1 MFCLIH
7 VASLFAV
14 WHYIYFYRVFLQ
26 EIEAA
31 TEKPMS
37 KDYSSSLIKNPVIL
51 SCKVQAISVPIHNN
65 QTGTGRFSD
74 QKHSIRMSSK
84 IKGGAFQTKVSNLV
98 SRT

>member
-1 MFCLIH
+1 MFCLSR
-7 VASLFAV
+7 VTSLFAV

-26 EIEAA
+26 ETEAA

-65 QTGTGRFSD
+65 QTVSD
-74 QKHSIRMSSK
+74 QKHSFRMSSK
-84 IKGGAFQTKVSNLV
+84 IKGDAFQTKVSNLV
-98 SRT
+98 ART